1 MLGFYFHMT
10 NPIEIIKHDHRT
22 VESLFKEYED
32 LGDEAYE
39 TKKEVVGKIIKELK
53 LHTEMEEKLFYPRLK
68 EAFTKEEDKML
79 AEAYIE
85 HDVAKRLLE
94 KLDVT
99 HAEDEN
105 FDATVKV
112 LNENIAHHIKEEEEQ
127 LLPTAEKEI
136 NPALLNS
143 IGEEMKAFKLESTGE
158 EN

>member
-1 MLGFYFHMT
+1 MT
-10 NPIEIIKHDHRT
+10 NPIEIIKHDHRA
-22 VESLFKEYED
+22 VETLFKEYEELED
-32 LGDEAYE
+32 DAFE
-39 TKKEVVGKIIKELK
+39 TKKELVTKIIRELK
-53 LHTEMEEKLFYPRLK
+53 LHTEMEERLFYPRLK

-79 AEAYIE
+79 AEAYVE

-99 HAEDEN
+99 HPEDES

-112 LNENIAHHIKEEEEQ
+112 LNENITHHVMEEEQ
-127 LLPTAEKEI
+127 ELLPAAEKEI

-143 IGEEMKAFKLESTGE
+143 IGEDMKAFKLENTGK

>member
-1 MLGFYFHMT
+1 MT
-10 NPIEIIKHDHRT
+10 NPIEIIQQDHRK
-22 VESLFKEYED
+22 VERLFKEYED
-32 LGDEAYE
+32 VEDEAFE
-39 TKKEVVGKIIKELK
+39 TKKEIVAKIIKELK

-79 AEAYIE
+79 AEAYVE
-85 HDVAKRLLE
+85 HEVAKRLLE
-94 KLDVT
+94 ELDVM
-99 HAEDEN
+99 HAEDEK

-112 LNENIAHHIKEEEEQ
+112 LNENIVHHVKEEEEE

-143 IGEEMKAFKLESTGE
+143 IGEEMKAFKLEKTGE